1 MDADAQTILVVEDED
16 PIRLLLTRILSA
28 AGYATVEAQ
37 TGDEALAILGQ
48 RSVQLILLDLH
59 MPGQV
64 DGEELL
70 FELRDRGDEVPI
82 IVVSGWVDDET
93 TVYHPDCVHAVL
105 KKPIQKDHLV
115 ETIRLALGA

>member
-64 DGEELL
+64 DGEELF